1 VREDGNEIPLRET
14 LDARL
19 VGVTVMARLDLGIDL
34 FAGPTEVLIV
44 SDEHADPFT
53 IATIL
58 RHFDPKLKINSSCA
72 TSRVLSDW
80 SWLERNYWYIKG
92 AKVAPIKSDEVY
104 EIDTYYKCKNSIL

>member
-19 VGVTVMARLDLGIDL
+19 VGVTVMARLDLG
-34 FAGPTEVLIV
+34 
-44 SDEHADPFT
+44 
-53 IATIL
+53 
-58 RHFDPKLKINSSCA
+58 KSSCA